1 MSKMSAA
8 TCISANGHSSVLHLV
23 ETLEVGGTE
32 TQLLQTALRQHS
44 RQQNVTVGCLR
55 AEGPL
60 LASLERAGIP
70 VVEFRKGKKLLSLQ
84 GVTQCLRLAFFLRRR
99 EFHVMHAHD
108 LMSSLLGVPAARLA
122 GTPVVISSRRYLADL
137 DWWRGELR
145 NRVARVIYNSS
156 THVVVNSKSIRDLLI
171 ARDGVRRER
180 IRVIYN
186 GVDADGFIRIRG
198 DRGKLLSGVPRSSK
212 IVVVVANMDSAIKG
226 HASLIAAAGN
236 VLRCFP
242 DVTFVLIG
250 EGQQRPRLQQQVKEA
265 SLGRNVLFLGS
276 RKDIPELLSCCDLSI
291 HPSESEGLP
300 NALLEAMAAGLP
312 VIATSVGGVPEVVLS
327 EVHGLLVP
335 PGDPDSLSAAIL
347 RVLKDE
353 GLGRR
358 LARAGRQRVIE
369 RFGFERLIDALETL
383 YQDSPKPSG
392 AHKKVFQTVTA
403 NGMLA
408 DQVNE

>member
-1 MSKMSAA
+1 
-8 TCISANGHSSVLHLV
+8 
-23 ETLEVGGTE
+23 
-32 TQLLQTALRQHS
+32 
-44 RQQNVTVGCLR
+44 
-55 AEGPL
+55 
-60 LASLERAGIP
+60 
-70 VVEFRKGKKLLSLQ
+70 
-84 GVTQCLRLAFFLRRR
+84 
-99 EFHVMHAHD
+99 
-108 LMSSLLGVPAARLA
+108 
-122 GTPVVISSRRYLADL
+122 
-137 DWWRGELR
+137 
-145 NRVARVIYNSS
+145 VIYNSS